1 MRSDNH
7 FPLAVGIA
15 SMVNVYKPENDWLMA
30 ALVLA
35 TPPVLILFLFFQRQ
49 FIAGMTAT
57 GSLVEK

>member
-49 FIAGMTAT
+49 FIAA
-57 GSLVEK
+57 